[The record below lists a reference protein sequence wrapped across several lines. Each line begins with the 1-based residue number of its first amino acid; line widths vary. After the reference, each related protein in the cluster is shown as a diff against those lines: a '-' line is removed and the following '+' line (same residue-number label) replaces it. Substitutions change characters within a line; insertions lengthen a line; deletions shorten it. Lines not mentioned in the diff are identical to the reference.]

1 MFNFLYLK
9 YLCLDHNQLQFQ
21 EFAMLITI
29 RLNFVLLAFIKF
41 HHQLI
46 IFSSHY

>member
-21 EFAMLITI
+21 EFAMLVAFI
-29 RLNFVLLAFIKF
+29 LNFALLAFIKF
-41 HHQLI
+41 LHQLI